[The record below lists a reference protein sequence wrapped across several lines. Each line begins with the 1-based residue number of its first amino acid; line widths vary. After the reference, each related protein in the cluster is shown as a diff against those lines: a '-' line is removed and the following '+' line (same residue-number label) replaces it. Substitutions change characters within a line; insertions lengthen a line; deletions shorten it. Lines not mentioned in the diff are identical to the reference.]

1 VIPAIAFYGIA
12 YRGEPLMKSA
22 DICHRYRIDNPD
34 KFRLRDFD
42 PADSCGLGDD
52 KSELKDMLEADAR
65 RLGKLQE
72 RLYAEGRWSL
82 LIILQGMDASGKDG
96 IVEHVMS
103 GVNPQGCI
111 VHPFKAPNAEELKHD
126 FLWRTTLRLPER
138 GRISIFNRSYYEEVI
153 VVRVHPEFLG
163 GQKLPPSLV
172 GDNIWKQRFEDIVT
186 FERHMARSGTII
198 LKFFLNMSQRE
209 QSKQLLQ
216 RLEDP
221 EKHWKFNSGD
231 LKERTLWDKYMAAY
245 EEAIR
250 ATSTKD
256 APWFVVPADKKWF
269 SRLVVAGAILDTLEK
284 INPQYPALDPKDQ
297 AALEEMKKV
306 LKG

>member
-1 VIPAIAFYGIA
+1 
-12 YRGEPLMKSA
+12 MKSA
-22 DICHRYRIDNPD
+22 DIAKRFRIDNPD

-42 PADSCGLGDD
+42 PDDTAGLSND
-52 KSELKDMLEADAR
+52 KAELKEMLEADAK

-72 RLYAEGRWSL
+72 RLYAEGLWSL

-103 GVNPQGCI
+103 GVNPLGCI
-111 VHPFKAPNAEELKHD
+111 VHAFKAPNAEELKHD

-138 GRISIFNRSYYEEVI
+138 GRIGIFNRSYYEEVL
-153 VVRVHPEFLG
+153 VVRVHPEYLG

-172 GDNIWKQRFEDIVT
+172 GDNIWKQRFEDIVA
-186 FERHMARSGTII
+186 FERHMARSGTIV
-198 LKFFLNMSQRE
+198 LKFFLNMSQKE
-209 QSKQLLQ
+209 QSKQMLE

-231 LKERTLWDKYMAAY
+231 LKERALWDKYMAAY
-245 EEAIR
+245 EDVVR
-250 ATSTKD
+250 ATSTKE

-269 SRLVVAGAILDTLEK
+269 ARLVVAGAIVEALERA
-284 INPQYPALDPKDQ
+284 NPQYPALDPKDV
-297 AALEEMKKV
+297 AALEQMKKE